1 MRFLKLFVYVKKYK
15 WNILGN
21 ILSNILMVVF
31 AIISL
36 PLLTPFLQ
44 ILFGQQT
51 LVTTKPA
58 WEWNTSAVSQYFNY
72 YMSQIVL
79 QQGESVAMAY
89 VCGLIVITYFFK
101 NLFRYLSLFFMAPV
115 RNGIVKDIRQQLFEK
130 TMHLRVA
137 YFSDT
142 RKGDLISRITADVQE
157 IEWSILSILETLFR
171 DPLMLAGALG
181 LMIFISPRMTLFVL
195 VLILF
200 TALVIGGIGR
210 VLRRQSGVVQETLGK
225 LISTLEESL
234 FGIRIIKAFG
244 AEHYQQQK
252 FESTNETYKK
262 KLTRLLWR
270 RDLSSPMSEFLGV
283 SIVALLIWFGFNEVK
298 AGNLT
303 SPVFFTFLLAFYS
316 VMEPVKRFSNAFYS
330 IQKGMAAVDRV
341 DVILDAPEEIMD
353 APDALPIHSFEHQ
366 IEYRNVHF
374 IYNEA
379 EEPAV
384 KNINL
389 IIPKGKALALVGNSG
404 AGKSTLADL
413 LPRFY
418 DVTKGSILIDGID
431 VKTLKI
437 KDLRS
442 LISIVSQDAVLF
454 NDTIFNNI
462 VFGMEGV
469 TEEAVINAA
478 KVANAHD
485 FIMETE
491 KGYQTNIGDRGM
503 KLSGGQRQRLTI
515 ARAVLRNTPILILD
529 EATSALDSESE
540 QLVQEALLRI
550 MQHRTTIVIA
560 HRLSTIQYAHEIAVL
575 KKGEIIERGSH
586 QELLSMGG
594 EYQKLVALQ
603 VL

>member
-31 AIISL
+31 AVVSL

-51 LVTTKPA
+51 LVTTQPT
-58 WEWNTSAVSQYFNY
+58 WEWSTSAISQYFNY
-72 YMSQIVL
+72 YLSQIVL
-79 QQGESVAMAY
+79 QQGESAAMAY

-130 TMHLRVA
+130 MMHLRVV
-137 YFSDT
+137 YFSDA

-171 DPLMLAGALG
+171 DPLMFAGALG
-181 LMIFISPRMTLFVL
+181 LMVFISPKMTLFVL

-225 LISTLEESL
+225 LVSTLEESL

-283 SIVALLIWFGFNEVK
+283 SIVALLIWFGFNEVR

-353 APDALPIHSFEHQ
+353 ASDALPIHSFEHQ

-389 IIPKGKALALVGNSG
+389 ILPKGKALALVGNSG

-431 VKTLKI
+431 IKNMKI
-437 KDLRS
+437 KDLRA
-442 LISIVSQDAVLF
+442 LISVVSQDAVLF

-469 TEEAVINAA
+469 TEEAVIHAA

-586 QELLSMGG
+586 HELLTLGG